1 MKKLLFYFFLAI
13 LTACSTN
20 ETKKDNIKS
29 PSFINETTIK
39 AVIDTVKSA
48 QPASDLK
55 LLEKGIK
62 HAASLWR
69 QEDGTASDF
78 SVFVK
83 KNYISDPAKRKLVFI
98 KITNYIES
106 LTGYNNEITID
117 LRKTLD

>member
-1 MKKLLFYFFLAI
+1 MKKLLFYFLFAI

-20 ETKKDNIKS
+20 GPKKDNIKS

-39 AVIDTVKSA
+39 TVIDTVKSA
-48 QPASDLK
+48 QPESDIK

-69 QEDGTASDF
+69 QEDGTAADF

-83 KNYISDPAKRKLVFI
+83 KNYISDPAKRKLVFK
-98 KITNYIES
+98 KISNYIES
-106 LTGYNNEITID
+106 LTGY
-117 LRKTLD
+117 R